1 MLTTPNLQTTLR
13 GLVRLSRWK
22 EYVFFVV
29 PATLTGAILA
39 LSRAGGK
46 PDWRILAVT
55 IANNLV
61 VAYAFMINDIE
72 DAPDDARDPARAARN
87 PVCCDEVSPG
97 VGWAAS
103 IGVALVALLLFIIPG
118 RPLLAAVGA
127 FSLALSHFYSWKP
140 VRLKAWPVLDVIS
153 HALMLAGLLVL
164 AGYLTYDN
172 APGPVWLVIG
182 AAFCGSAYGQLYNQL
197 RDFDMD
203 KAAGL
208 HNTAVTVGL
217 ANARLLMY
225 GAIGAAGVGGALA
238 LAAGLIPLWL
248 VVLAVVMYPAMLFLF
263 RPKVDM
269 RGSEALDISGKL
281 QVQTNL
287 FMTLICII
295 WLIGV
300 IIEVA

>member
-1 MLTTPNLQTTLR
+1 
-13 GLVRLSRWK
+13 VRLSRWK

-39 LSRAGGK
+39 LSHIGDN
-46 PDWRILAVT
+46 PDWRILPVV

-87 PVCCDEVSPG
+87 PVCCGEVSSA

-103 IGVALVALLLFIIPG
+103 IGIALVALLLFILPG
-118 RPLLAAVGA
+118 RPLLAVVGA
-127 FSLALSHFYSWKP
+127 FSLAISHFYSWKP
-140 VRLKAWPVLDVIS
+140 VRLKAWPVLDIIS

-172 APGPVWLVIG
+172 EPGQVWLVVG
-182 AAFCGSAYGQLYNQL
+182 AAFCGSAYGQLYNQI

-225 GAIGAAGVGGALA
+225 GAIGAAGVGAVLA
-238 LAAGLIPLWL
+238 LAAGLVPLWL
-248 VVLAVVMYPAMLFLF
+248 IVLAVIMYPAMLFLF

-269 RGSEALDISGKL
+269 RGGEALDISGRM
-281 QVQTNL
+281 QVQTNY

-295 WLIGV
+295 WLVGV
-300 IIEVA
+300 ILEVA